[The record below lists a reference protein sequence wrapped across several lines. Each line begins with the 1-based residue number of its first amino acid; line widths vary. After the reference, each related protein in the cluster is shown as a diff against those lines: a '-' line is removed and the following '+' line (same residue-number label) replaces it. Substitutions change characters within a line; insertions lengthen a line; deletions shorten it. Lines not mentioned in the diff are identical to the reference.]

1 MKKVEL
7 FCFFILSFLSVN
19 MKAELPVKQYFLD
32 NYRIPVNN
40 KEAYVGRFI
49 SLTPNE
55 KLKVKLLQDTANLF
69 SISKEGIIRLKRNIA
84 IKESSLAFRYAVKT
98 EVNGSLVDLEL
109 VKDDFIK
116 NKVVAHRG
124 AWKNAKVAQNSIR
137 SLDCAFKLGCAG
149 SEFDVWL
156 SSDNVAIISHDSKIG
171 ELSIEKSTYRE
182 LSNVVLPTGDKVPTL
197 EEYLAKGKTQN
208 KTALILEIK
217 SSGISN
223 ERTLELTDS
232 IISIVHRMKA
242 QAWVEYIS
250 FSYDALKRVHK
261 LDPAAKTSYL
271 SGDKTVNEVKADN
284 ITGIDYSF
292 YSYMSDPNLVH
303 SANSLGLTTNVW
315 TVNTKD
321 EFKTYLDKGVDYITT
336 DEPESL
342 LQVIVEEN
350 K

>member
-1 MKKVEL
+1 MKRIEL
-7 FCFFILSFLSVN
+7 FCFLILSFLSVN
-19 MKAELPVKQYFLD
+19 TKAELPVKQYFLD
-32 NYRIPVNN
+32 NYRIPVNH
-40 KEAYVGRFI
+40 KGAYVGRFI
-49 SLTPNE
+49 SLTSNE

-69 SISKEGIIRLKRNIA
+69 SISKEGIIRLKRNMA

-98 EVNGSLVDLEL
+98 EVNGSPIELEL

-116 NKVVAHRG
+116 NKVIAHRG
-124 AWKNAKVAQNSIR
+124 AWKKAKVAQNSIR

-197 EEYLAKGKTQN
+197 EEYLTEGKIQN

-217 SSGISN
+217 SSDISN

-250 FSYDALKRVHK
+250 FSYDALKHVHK
-261 LDPAAKTSYL
+261 LDPMAKTAYL

-292 YSYMSDPNLVH
+292 YSYMSDSNLVH
-303 SANSLGLTTNVW
+303 SANNQGLTTNVW
-315 TVNTKD
+315 TVNTRE
-321 EFKTYLDKGVDYITT
+321 EFETYLDKRVDYITT
-336 DEPESL
+336 DEPELL
-342 LQVIVEEN
+342 LQIIEEEN